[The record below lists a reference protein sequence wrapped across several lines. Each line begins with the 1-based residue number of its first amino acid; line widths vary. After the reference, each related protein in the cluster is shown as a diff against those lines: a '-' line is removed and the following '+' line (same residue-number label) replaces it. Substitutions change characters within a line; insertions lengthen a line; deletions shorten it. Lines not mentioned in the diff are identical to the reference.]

1 MQTLAVI
8 TISDSQN
15 STETQEDRPS
25 TNRAQEVRRQQIRRP
40 RREKVV
46 PYTINTRYQA
56 LVELDD
62 HKNNNVD
69 EFNSLW
75 NTVKKSYQET
85 SKEIMGHREKKH
97 KEWISQEAWQ
107 KIEERRNIKQK
118 LLGIKSERL
127 KEQQKQVYKEADRT
141 VKQLT
146 RRDKRK
152 YLEDMATQA
161 EEAAHKGDQATLYN
175 ITKQVCGQF
184 RKNLDA
190 PIKDKDGKL
199 LTSEETQDARWAEYF
214 SEILNRPPPETEP
227 DIPVAVEDLEIETS
241 PPPPPPQGRNNQ
253 CHQDTERQ

>member
-1 MQTLAVI
+1 
-8 TISDSQN
+8 
-15 STETQEDRPS
+15 
-25 TNRAQEVRRQQIRRP
+25 
-40 RREKVV
+40 
-46 PYTINTRYQA
+46 
-56 LVELDD
+56 
-62 HKNNNVD
+62 
-69 EFNSLW
+69 
-75 NTVKKSYQET
+75 
-85 SKEIMGHREKKH
+85 MGHREKH

-118 LLGIKSERL
+118 LLRIKSERL

-161 EEAAHKGDQATLYN
+161 EEAALKGDQATLYN

-199 LTSEETQDARWAEYF
+199 LISEETQDARWAEYF

-241 PPPPPPQGRNNQ
+241 PPSKEEIINAIKALKTIKPLDLTTSMHSFSKQTQLLPQRFFSSLW
-253 CHQDTERQ
+253 

>member
-1 MQTLAVI
+1 
-8 TISDSQN
+8 
-15 STETQEDRPS
+15 
-25 TNRAQEVRRQQIRRP
+25 
-40 RREKVV
+40 
-46 PYTINTRYQA
+46 
-56 LVELDD
+56 
-62 HKNNNVD
+62 
-69 EFNSLW
+69 
-75 NTVKKSYQET
+75 
-85 SKEIMGHREKKH
+85 MGHREKKH

-175 ITKQVCGQF
+175 ITKRVCGQF

-199 LTSEETQDARWAEYF
+199 LISEKTHDGLSTSVRYLTDHHLKLSQ
-214 SEILNRPPPETEP
+214 
-227 DIPVAVEDLEIETS
+227 TS
-241 PPPPPPQGRNNQ
+241 Q
-253 CHQDTERQ
+253 

>member
-1 MQTLAVI
+1 MKKSFL
-8 TISDSQN
+8 
-15 STETQEDRPS
+15 TQLK
-25 TNRAQEVRRQQIRRP
+25 N
-40 RREKVV
+40 
-46 PYTINTRYQA
+46 RYQA

-62 HKNNNVD
+62 HTNNNVG
-69 EFNSLW
+69 EINSLW

-97 KEWISQEAWQ
+97 KEWISQGAWQ
-107 KIEERRNIKQK
+107 KIKERRNIEQK
-118 LLGIKSERL
+118 LLGIKSKRL
-127 KEQQKQVYKEADRT
+127 KEQQKQIYKEADRK

-161 EEAAHKGDQATLYN
+161 EEAAHEGDPATLYN

-184 RKNLDA
+184 RKNLDT

-199 LTSEETQDARWAEYF
+199 LISDETQDARWAEYF

-227 DIPVAVEDLEIETS
+227 DIPVAVGDLEIEIS
-241 PPPPPPQGRNNQ
+241 PPSK
-253 CHQDTERQ
+253 E